1 MKEWIEKNIDPPG
14 MEKKNRGSL
23 FSAIGKIFGI
33 VKQDAE
39 KAFKAHFPYLAD
51 LPTLRKHGKS
61 LGIPEFPYDSED
73 EFRERVS
80 TASFFLARA
89 GERAYIIEQMRK
101 HFGDDFIL
109 EEKFLNVY
117 MNIAEMSEEDRVWV
131 HSLLDEL
138 LDPNIALTISEWF
151 HFMDGMPMDEILS
164 MRVRRSDVDSF
175 AGDFVCNGRFYC
187 DQEEELFC
195 DGAWNCDGSIKC
207 NGYVAVIGVISDYV
221 IEEIISNGHRVC
233 DGSWVCSGVDEIYD
247 PVEITKP
254 ITLSGGLSES
264 FNVKYAVESFEDRM
278 RVDFICNGSFLC
290 NGSNADSIADGPLTL
305 RIIKPLQCD
314 DTKTPWAKVCDG
326 SIICDGTY
334 SDFDGPYYSGDVII
348 EEEVIL

>member
-1 MKEWIEKNIDPPG
+1 MKDWIEKNIDPPG

-33 VKQDAE
+33 VRRDAE

-89 GERAYIIEQMRK
+89 GERAYILDQMRG
-101 HFGDDFIL
+101 HFGDEFVLQEDFL
-109 EEKFLNVY
+109 RVY
-117 MNIAEMSEEDRVWV
+117 MNIAEMSEEDRIWV

-138 LDPNIALTISEWF
+138 LDPNISLTISEWF
-151 HFMDGMPMDEILS
+151 HFIDEMSMSEKLS
-164 MRVRRSDVDSF
+164 VRVRRTDVDAF

-187 DQEEELFC
+187 DQGRELLC
-195 DGAWNCDGSIKC
+195 DGFWVCDGSVKC
-207 NGYVAVIGVISDYV
+207 DNYIPVIGAVSDYV
-221 IEEIISNGHRVC
+221 IEEIIANGRRTC
-233 DGSWVCSGVDEIYD
+233 NGSWVCSGVDEIYD

-254 ITLSGGLSES
+254 VTLSGGLAES
-264 FNVKYAVESFEDRM
+264 FNAKFVMEPLEDRM

-290 NGSNADSIADGPLTL
+290 NGSNTDSIADGPMTL
-305 RIIKPLQCD
+305 RIIKPLRCD
-314 DTKTPWAKVCDG
+314 GTKTPWARVCDG

-334 SDFDGPYYSGDVII
+334 SDFDGPYYSGDVLIT
-348 EEEVIL
+348 EEVIL